1 MSDYVYESGISSRR
15 RRQRRTAITLLLT
28 LLFLGGA
35 FYWAWS
41 YIRDGGTGEAGPNPG
56 GTSTCSFAD
65 PRQVTVN
72 VYNSTGRAGLAGAAA
87 AQLTDEGFTVGDVAN
102 DPLER
107 ELPGFIEL
115 RYGLDGA
122 AYAQAYKTYFQT
134 RVSLFPV
141 EREGT
146 DLDVVLGDGFN
157 TFDPPPG
164 EIPAC

>member
-28 LLFLGGA
+28 MLFLGGA

-41 YIRDGGTGEAGPNPG
+41 YIRDGGPG
-56 GTSTCSFAD
+56 GAAATPGATSTCSFTD
-65 PRQVTVN
+65 PRVVTVN
-72 VYNSTGRAGLAGAAA
+72 VYNSTNKAGLAGAAA
-87 AQLTDEGFTVGDVAN
+87 AMLREDGFNVGSVAN
-102 DPLER
+102 DPLDR
-107 ELPGFIEL
+107 DLPGFIEL

-122 AYAQAYKTYFQT
+122 PFAQAYKNYFQT

-146 DLDVVLGDGFN
+146 DLDLVLGDGFDS
-157 TFDPPPG
+157 FDPPPG
-164 EIPAC
+164 EIPTC